1 MDMTNQSILILNNII
16 SSPIF
21 TSDIDKQLA
30 RLESD
35 TRVFLSAHPNVFT
48 LADKGNVT
56 VAMDRDAYKN
66 KMTALLGDS
75 DTYVSIKK
83 DPTEKLTTALRSML
97 TRWKTKGHIKDS
109 EYRT

>member
-1 MDMTNQSILILNNII
+1 MI

-35 TRVFLSAHPNVFT
+35 TRVFLSAHPNIVFT

-83 DPTEKLTTALRSML
+83 DPTKKLTKKKL
-97 TRWKTKGHIKDS
+97 
-109 EYRT
+109 

>member
-1 MDMTNQSILILNNII
+1 MI

-30 RLESD
+30 RLELD
-35 TRVFLSAHPNVFT
+35 TRVFLSAHSNIVFT

-83 DPTEKLTTALRSML
+83 DPTKKLTKKKL
-97 TRWKTKGHIKDS
+97 
-109 EYRT
+109 